1 MQQILN
7 IKNMAIYQIRVNEK
21 MTLGKSVISYLQSLP
36 QVVSFELPKKK
47 EKAKSELY
55 NGLNSAF
62 AEVRLMLD
70 GKKKEKSLDEFL
82 EELRKERENEISNSN
97 D

>member
-1 MQQILN
+1 
-7 IKNMAIYQIRVNEK
+7 MAIYQIRVNEK

-47 EKAKSELY
+47 EKAKSQLY
-55 NGLNSAF
+55 NDLNSAL

-70 GKKKEKSLDEFL
+70 GKKREKTAEEFL
-82 EELRKERENEISNSN
+82 DELRKEKANELRDSN
-97 D
+97 DSND